1 MFFPRTHLLFTFS
14 TLIKNHYFY
23 RWKLVIHGG
32 IDGYTRI
39 PVYLKCSTNNRA
51 DTVLQ
56 YFKEAVNR
64 YGLPSRVRS
73 DRGGENVEVSLF
85 MLRHPLRGPGRGSM
99 ICGRSV
105 HNQRIERMWRDVYI
119 GVASLYHELF
129 HHLEQCG
136 ELNPMNDLEMY
147 CLHFIFVPRI
157 NEHLKKWQEGW
168 NRHHIRTA
176 GNRTPLQLYIMGL
189 LRSNGSMGFSQDACG
204 CLSQVSACICWQLC
218 HFQKKGL
225 Q

>member
-1 MFFPRTHLLFTFS
+1 MKTEMLPIGRDLVSHGITVLTSRYVFSKDSPAISLLFTFS
-14 TLIKNHYFY
+14 TLIKNYYFY

-85 MLRHPLRGPGRGSM
+85 MLQHPLRGPGRG
-99 ICGRSV
+99 
-105 HNQRIERMWRDVYI
+105 
-119 GVASLYHELF
+119 
-129 HHLEQCG
+129 
-136 ELNPMNDLEMY
+136 
-147 CLHFIFVPRI
+147 
-157 NEHLKKWQEGW
+157 
-168 NRHHIRTA
+168 
-176 GNRTPLQLYIMGL
+176 
-189 LRSNGSMGFSQDACG
+189 
-204 CLSQVSACICWQLC
+204 
-218 HFQKKGL
+218 
-225 Q
+225 

>member
-1 MFFPRTHLLFTFS
+1 M
-14 TLIKNHYFY
+14 
-23 RWKLVIHGG
+23 
-32 IDGYTRI
+32 
-39 PVYLKCSTNNRA
+39 A
-51 DTVLQ
+51 
-56 YFKEAVNR
+56 R

-85 MLRHPLRGPGRGSM
+85 MLQHPLRGPGRGSM

-119 GVASLYHELF
+119 GVALLYHELF

-157 NEHLKKWQEGW
+157 NEHLKKWQDGW

-204 CLSQVSACICWQLC
+204 CLSEVSTSMC
-218 HFQKKGL
+218 
-225 Q
+225 